1 MFLGVRTQS
10 FTDSE
15 VICMQRELSE
25 KFDLKCEVRS
35 NKGKKI
41 IVVKSSS
48 FTKFLELVDPFIIP
62 EMRYKLPGYVNNTSV
77 R

>member
-1 MFLGVRTQS
+1 MWGSGVRP
-10 FTDSE
+10 
-15 VICMQRELSE
+15 
-25 KFDLKCEVRS
+25 S

-62 EMRYKLPGYVNNTSV
+62 ELRYKLPGYVNNTSV